1 MQAATIFLDFCDL
14 GRYESK
20 TDHWLLAI
28 LRERF
33 DVRVTTAPNF
43 IIYGDAG
50 DVHRM
55 YSCHKIYLGSEEPD
69 FSECDF
75 AINIGN
81 GKWKMENG
89 KILEFSAAG
98 KTGAI
103 SDVDK
108 QKLLDFFQKI
118 FETTTAPVAA
128 KRRLLG
134 RWLLVRRNRTIPL

>member
-1 MQAATIFLDFCDL
+1 
-14 GRYESK
+14 
-20 TDHWLLAI
+20 
-28 LRERF
+28 
-33 DVRVTTAPNF
+33 
-43 IIYGDAG
+43 
-50 DVHRM
+50 M

-89 KILEFSAAG
+89 KVLQLSS
-98 KTGAI
+98 TVV
-103 SDVDK
+103 SDSDK
-108 QKLLDFFQKI
+108 QRVLDFFQKI
-118 FETTTAPVAA
+118 FETTTAPVVA